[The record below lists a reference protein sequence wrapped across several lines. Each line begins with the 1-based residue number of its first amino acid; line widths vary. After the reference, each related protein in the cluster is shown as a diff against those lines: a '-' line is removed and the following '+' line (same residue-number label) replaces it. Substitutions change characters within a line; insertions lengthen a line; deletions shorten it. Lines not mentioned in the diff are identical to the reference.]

1 MLVVLC
7 PSTRNIHVSRDVDSR
22 QRPHYEDR
30 QFQEPCRSDSHFKW
44 NPRPGRGQDQSSLPT
59 ATLSRARKKTGSSRR
74 QGAVTEAGKE
84 ADSTNTGQDLARK
97 VSMAFWPYRSL

>member
-1 MLVVLC
+1 MLPRKREFQSVMLVVLC

-59 ATLSRARKKTGSSRR
+59 ATLSRARKKTRLFRKTGSGDRGREGSR
-74 QGAVTEAGKE
+74 Q
-84 ADSTNTGQDLARK
+84 
-97 VSMAFWPYRSL
+97 Y